1 MILYA
6 IDHQGDVILEEIY
19 FSIGGGFILT
29 KSEFS
34 QQSPN
39 EIGTEVPYP
48 FKTAAEMLQ
57 MARSSGKS
65 IAEMKR
71 DNEKALHSN
80 AEIKDGLS
88 EFGRLWIC
96 ASREAL
102 KMMDSSREG

>member
-1 MILYA
+1 M
-6 IDHQGDVILEEIY
+6 
-19 FSIGGGFILT
+19 
-29 KSEFS
+29 
-34 QQSPN
+34 
-39 EIGTEVPYP
+39 PYP

-88 EFGRLWIC
+88 RIWKTMDMCIKRGLENDGQLPGGLNVKRRAKGIYD
-96 ASREAL
+96 AL
-102 KMMDSSREG
+102 ISEKVKI